1 MKQKTKERIKRF
13 KSKLI
18 KALPLAGALACTGT
32 MALAATSANG
42 SGDTETFSDII
53 TTLET
58 WSRGGLG
65 QALTLGT
72 LLVGGG
78 YAIATQ
84 SVKGAIS
91 AGGLALIMGYGP
103 SVVSSIFTAT
113 F

>member
-32 MALAATSANG
+32 MALAATSA
-42 SGDTETFSDII
+42 SGGDPDTFNDII
-53 TTLET
+53 TTLEG
-58 WSRGGLG
+58 WSKGSLG

-78 YAIATQ
+78 YAVATQ

-91 AGGLALIMGYGP
+91 AGGVALILGYGP
-103 SVVSSIFTAT
+103 SVISSIFTAT